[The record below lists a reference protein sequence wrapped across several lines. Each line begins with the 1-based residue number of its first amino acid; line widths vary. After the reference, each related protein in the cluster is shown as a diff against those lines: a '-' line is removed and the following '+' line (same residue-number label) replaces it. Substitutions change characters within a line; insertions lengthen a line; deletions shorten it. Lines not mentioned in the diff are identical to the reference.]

1 MSVPHPLPL
10 AGQSALITGASR
22 GIGAASARALAALG
36 ARVVLVAR
44 SAAALEAL
52 AAECAHGAAV
62 FTTDLAASGA
72 AAEIATETVR
82 VLGYAPDIIVHSAGS
97 FPIAPLEAA
106 TDAALDLAL
115 ALNVAVPL
123 RLTRAFLASMRERG
137 SGHVVTI
144 GSVADRAVFPS
155 NAIYTASK
163 HAVRAVH
170 ETLRAE
176 TRGSGVRATLISP
189 AATDTAIWDPY
200 DPDGSPHLPSRH
212 EMLRPEDVAEAV
224 AWAVTRPSH
233 VDVEELRL
241 ARS

>member
-1 MSVPHPLPL
+1 MSVPLPL

-22 GIGAASARALAALG
+22 GIGAASARALAASG

-44 SAAALEAL
+44 DRAALDAL
-52 AAECAHGAAV
+52 AAECGHGAGVLTA
-62 FTTDLAASGA
+62 DLAVPAA
-72 AAEIATETVR
+72 AAEVAAAAVAL
-82 VLGYAPDIIVHSAGS
+82 LGRAPDIIVHSAGS
-97 FPIAPLEAA
+97 FPISAL
-106 TDAALDLAL
+106 DAVSDAELDLAL
-115 ALNVAVPL
+115 SLNVAAPL
-123 RLTRAFLASMRERG
+123 RLTRALLAAMRERG

-144 GSVADRAVFPS
+144 GSVSDRGVFPS
-155 NAIYTASK
+155 NSVYTASK
-163 HAVRAVH
+163 HAVRAIH

-189 AATDTAIWDPY
+189 AATDTAIWDPH
-200 DPDGSPHLPSRH
+200 DPDRSPHLPSRA

-224 AWAVTRPSH
+224 SWAVTRPAH